1 MEFYYKIIHQKSKEL
16 KSAFNQL
23 TLKAKFDDTPRI
35 LRNGILYTL
44 SRVGFI
50 MFKNKFF
57 LNNY

>member
-1 MEFYYKIIHQKSKEL
+1 MKLYYKIEYRKSKEL

-44 SRVGFI
+44 SKVGFI
-50 MFKNKFF
+50 MYKINFLKN
-57 LNNY
+57 Y

>member
-1 MEFYYKIIHQKSKEL
+1 MHQKSKEL

-44 SRVGFI
+44 SGVGFI

-57 LNNY
+57 K